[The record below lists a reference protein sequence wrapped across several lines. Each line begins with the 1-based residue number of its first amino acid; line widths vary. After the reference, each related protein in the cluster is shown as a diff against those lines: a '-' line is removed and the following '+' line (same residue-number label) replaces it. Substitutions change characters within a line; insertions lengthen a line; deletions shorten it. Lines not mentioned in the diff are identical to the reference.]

1 MVPRTLSKRIHGV
14 IRLMIIYGHSG
25 QDIRRAIWRSRY
37 KFLSVFA
44 VIVIAVMLSSCGT
57 AKQNTNAMSEFF
69 KAIGSGDLSVIKEK
83 FKDSKEKDDDSWDEV
98 VQDSTG
104 VE

>member
-1 MVPRTLSKRIHGV
+1 
-14 IRLMIIYGHSG
+14 MIIYGHSG
-25 QDIRRAIWRSRY
+25 QDIRRAIWRRRY
-37 KFLSVFA
+37 KFISVFA
-44 VIVIAVMLSSCGT
+44 VIVVAVMLTGCGT
-57 AKQNTNAMSEFF
+57 ANKNTNAMSEFF

-83 FKDSKEKDDDSWDEV
+83 FKDSKEKDDGSWDEV